1 MIVEDEK
8 RHFNPLQGLFSSK
21 GHELITTYPT
31 SMQSQL
37 VGSVA
42 KFFLHRSI
50 NILLP
55 LDDRE
60 AIWNLI

>member
-8 RHFNPLQGLFSSK
+8 RHFNPCKGLFSSK

-37 VGSVA
+37 VGSIP
-42 KFFLHRSI
+42 KFFLHRPI
-50 NILLP
+50 NIFLP
-55 LDDRE
+55 FG
-60 AIWNLI
+60 

>member
-21 GHELITTYPT
+21 GHELITTYLT

-42 KFFLHRSI
+42 KFFLHRPI
-50 NILLP
+50 NIFLP
-55 LDDRE
+55 FG
-60 AIWNLI
+60 